1 MRTSVKLCFT
11 ALTAALLL
19 ASAIATTSARN
30 LSVSNQRFRVS
41 WQELQFISPGIL
53 TIECHVTLEGS
64 FHYRTILKD
73 LRRLI
78 GYITRVAIRRPC
90 RNGEAWA
97 ANGTEAHPR
106 LGTLANTLPWH
117 ITYEGFE
124 GTLPCITALFLL
136 LRGARFKIHGPFNTL
151 GLYGE
156 REDNILGRA
165 TRDLATGAITTLAP
179 VPGRASAR
187 LVNCLGGICPGSGNF
202 ENGRPGQVFL
212 LNTTTRITVT
222 LI

>member
-30 LSVSNQRFRVS
+30 LSISNQNFRVS
-41 WQELQFISPGIL
+41 WQELQFATNVL
-53 TIECHVTLEGS
+53 TITCHVTLEGS
-64 FHYRTILKD
+64 FHYRTFAKNVG
-73 LRRLI
+73 RLI
-78 GYITRVAIRRPC
+78 GYITRVAVRRPC

-106 LGTLANTLPWH
+106 LGVLANTLPWH

-124 GTLPCITALFLL
+124 GTLPNITSILLL

-156 REDNILGRA
+156 ANDNITGRA
-165 TRDLATGAITTLAP
+165 RRNVATGAITNSNLSQAGTP
-179 VPGRASAR
+179 Q
-187 LVNCLGGICPGSGNF
+187 GS
-202 ENGRPGQVFL
+202 
-212 LNTTTRITVT
+212 
-222 LI
+222 

>member
-30 LSVSNQRFRVS
+30 LSVSNQRFRVT
-41 WQELQFISPGIL
+41 WQELDFATDIL
-53 TIECHVTLEGS
+53 TITCHVTLEGS
-64 FHYRTILKD
+64 FHYRTIVK
-73 LRRLI
+73 RERTLI
-78 GYITRVAIRRPC
+78 GYITQVAVLRPC

-97 ANGTEAHPR
+97 ANGREAHPR

-117 ITYEGFE
+117 ITYEGFT
-124 GTLPCITALFLL
+124 GTLPCITSILLL

-151 GLYGE
+151 GLYGDAT
-156 REDNILGRA
+156 DNITGAAR
-165 TRDLATGAITTLAP
+165 RDLVTGAITHLEP
-179 VPGRASAR
+179 VAGRNTAR
-187 LVNCLGGICPGSGNF
+187 LVNCLGGICPASGTFAN
-202 ENGRPGQVFL
+202 RRAGQVFL
-212 LNTTTRITVT
+212 LESTTRIIVT